1 MPRFPLSRLVL
12 LASLAGAAMPAGA
25 ASAMPATGPA
35 GNAQAGQGVFAS
47 KCASCHR
54 VGPNARGGFAPQ
66 LNAIFGRKAGSTA
79 DYRYSDA
86 MKASGVV
93 WNDDTLRAF
102 VRSPG
107 KVVPGNRMLFWGLR
121 SDEDI
126 DNLLA
131 YLRTFP

>member
-1 MPRFPLSRLVL
+1 
-12 LASLAGAAMPAGA
+12 MPAGA

-102 VRSPG
+102 VKSPG